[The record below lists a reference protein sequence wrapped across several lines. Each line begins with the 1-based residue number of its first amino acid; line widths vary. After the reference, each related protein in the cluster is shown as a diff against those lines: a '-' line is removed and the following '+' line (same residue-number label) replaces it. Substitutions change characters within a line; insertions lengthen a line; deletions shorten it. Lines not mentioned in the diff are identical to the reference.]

1 MRAIVEQATLA
12 YVNGDE
18 SATLMASIAKA
29 WSSDASR
36 RIVAEGQQLHGGI
49 GFTMEYRIQLYFK
62 RQKHGELFWGDADF
76 HREVVKEALAI

>member
-1 MRAIVEQATLA
+1 MIAETWMAAALV
-12 YVNGDE
+12 
-18 SATLMASIAKA
+18 SAAKA

-62 RQKHGELFWGDADF
+62 RQKHNELLWGDAAH
-76 HREVVKEALAI
+76 HRARLADLLDGQ